1 MVLLILSSLMVIQG
15 DNFYQGKWDG
25 AAITREGI
33 FLSYSYK
40 KVVNDIGGLVTDVIK
55 KGKYIY
61 AGTSDGNIYLIRN
74 GKKKEIFN
82 SGGNYVVFGR
92 YKNLLLAGISPQGKI
107 FRIKGDKVSPY
118 LNLDADYIWDIKT
131 NNKGDIFAATGP
143 SGKIFRIKNGT
154 KDLYFQVKAKNVTS
168 LMFYKNALYA
178 ATSYPG
184 IIYKIYSRKKGEVYF
199 DPLLDEVRG
208 IGFSA
213 DTMYIAGNKGNAE
226 NVQGIVLM
234 VNDGIDTLY
243 TGEIILSSTQWKGR
257 MLVGESKDG
266 EVGWLKNGKIVI
278 LYDFPE
284 KKITTLKSFG
294 NDILIGTGAG
304 AIYLARNRYSNAG
317 SFITD
322 VKDGG
327 QGIKWGRIT
336 ADAKLPKGTK
346 VHFFARGGFTSSPDS
361 SWTEWKGVTE
371 QIPVNSR
378 FIQLKAKLT
387 TTINDKTP
395 IIKKIFI
402 SYKGENRA
410 PIIKAMQVLPPGIG
424 WGTGE
429 GNLFARKPLSPEDI
443 IRYKKMGI
451 RIKDGAFYIPHLL
464 RCITFDVKDPDG
476 NSVNVSLIL
485 KMKNSDF
492 SDTLSTNARGNA
504 FFFDNTTFPDG
515 KYILKIIAK
524 DAPQG
529 NISKTTSKQID
540 LIIDNSPPA
549 FQDIKIFSKKNKLFV
564 QGVVEDKLSTIQ
576 AVFVNIDGRRWKPV
590 EAKDKIYDE
599 KKEGFQGEYTVS
611 KRKHRIS
618 LKVLDTMNNK
628 KIITRIIMGR

>member
-1 MVLLILSSLMVIQG
+1 MVLLLFSSLMVIQG
-15 DNFYQGKWDG
+15 DNFYRGKWDG

-40 KVVNDIGGLVTDVIK
+40 KVADIDELVTDVIK

-82 SGGNYVVFGR
+82 SGGNYIVFGR
-92 YKNLLLAGISPQGKI
+92 YKNLLLAGISPQGKL
-107 FRIKGDKVSPY
+107 FRIKGNKVSPY
-118 LNLDADYIWDIKT
+118 LNLDADYIWNITT
-131 NNKGDIFAATGP
+131 NKKGDIFAATGP
-143 SGKIFRIKNGT
+143 DGKVFRIKNGT
-154 KDLYFQVKAKNVTS
+154 KDLYFQVKAKNVIS
-168 LMFYKNALYA
+168 LMFYNNVLYA

-184 IIYKIYSRKKGEVYF
+184 LIYKIYSKKKGEVYF

-213 DTMYIAGNKGNAE
+213 DTMYVAGNKGNDE
-226 NVQGIVLM
+226 SVQGVVLM
-234 VNDGIDTLY
+234 INDGVDTLY
-243 TGEIILSSTQWKGR
+243 TGGIIISSTQWKGR

-294 NDILIGTGAG
+294 DNIMIGTGTG

-322 VKDGG
+322 VMDGG
-327 QGIKWGRIT
+327 IGVKWGRIT
-336 ADAKLPKGTK
+336 TDAKLPKGTK
-346 VHFFARGGFTSSPDS
+346 VHFFARGGFTSLSDS
-361 SWTEWKGVTE
+361 SWTEWKSVTG

-378 FIQLKAKLT
+378 FIQLKAKLST
-387 TTINDKTP
+387 AVNNKTP
-395 IIKKIFI
+395 IIRKIFI

-410 PIIKAMQVLPPGIG
+410 PVIKAMQVLPPGIG
-424 WGTGE
+424 WGAGQSAIPL
-429 GNLFARKPLSPEDI
+429 GRKPLSQEDI
-443 IRYKKMGI
+443 IQYKKMGI
-451 RIKDGAFYIPHLL
+451 ELKDGAFYIPHSL

-476 NSVNVSLIL
+476 DPVNVTLVL
-485 KMKNSDF
+485 KMKNSEF
-492 SDTLSTNARGNA
+492 SDTLCTDVHGNA
-504 FFFDNTTFPDG
+504 FFFDNTTFPEG
-515 KYILKIIAK
+515 KYILRIIAK

-529 NISKTTSKQID
+529 NISKTTSKQIN
-540 LIIDNSPPA
+540 LIIDNSPPV
-549 FQDIKIFSKKNKLFV
+549 FQDIKVFSNKNKLFV
-564 QGVVEDKLSTIQ
+564 QGGVEDKLSTIQ
-576 AVFVNIDGRRWKPV
+576 TVLINIDGKRWKPI

-599 KKEGFQGEYTVS
+599 SKEEFQGEYTVS

-628 KIITRIIMGR
+628 KIITRIIMK